1 MRGATRI
8 SATNGFRPAVST
20 TTTARNAARML
31 RSPWARFT
39 MRITPKMS
47 ERPVAKSA

>member
-1 MRGATRI
+1 MNGATRTR
-8 SATNGFRPAVST
+8 ATNGLSPSVST

-39 MRITPKMS
+39 MRMTPKMS
-47 ERPVAKSA
+47 DSPVAKSA